1 MNRGGVKDDPG
12 SKMGKGPFTL
22 GHRAV
27 GSWDAQE
34 LEKGVGAHMVKVEQ
48 EGKEG

>member
-1 MNRGGVKDDPG
+1 MRGLLLESREEVPGEQGGVKDDPG

-27 GSWDAQE
+27 GSWM
-34 LEKGVGAHMVKVEQ
+34 LRN
-48 EGKEG
+48 